1 MYFFVIFVVQ
11 IDPKSMFQRPKII
24 LGLVIILTI
33 AFLMFQVF
41 GLDMLSEFA
50 RFSIVPLL
58 TYLYFLRT
66 GDSRSYFFWFLAI
79 YGIGEALGGIGMLYY
94 VTEYDLIDYLQFY
107 GGNIC
112 YITAYFCLFLEVFK
126 NVGLKKIFKRYP
138 IHLIVLLIFDIYSV
152 VLVSQ
157 VTLSTGYVIGL
168 FDAIIEVV
176 YNTVVMLLLTITLIN
191 YISYDTKK
199 AMNLLIGAICI
210 VFSEV
215 IQVAYF
221 YITGENILGIVY
233 SVLYVIAF
241 ILFYLQSSMSY
252 ARVQKFHTLKKLEEA

>member
-1 MYFFVIFVVQ
+1 M
-11 IDPKSMFQRPKII
+11 
-24 LGLVIILTI
+24 
-33 AFLMFQVF
+33 
-41 GLDMLSEFA
+41 
-50 RFSIVPLL
+50 
-58 TYLYFLRT
+58 
-66 GDSRSYFFWFLAI
+66 
-79 YGIGEALGGIGMLYY
+79 
-94 VTEYDLIDYLQFY
+94 
-107 GGNIC
+107 
-112 YITAYFCLFLEVFK
+112 
-126 NVGLKKIFKRYP
+126 
-138 IHLIVLLIFDIYSV
+138 
-152 VLVSQ
+152 SQ